1 MHYNSSSSSCSAE
14 VVGMLRYKC
23 TRVYVCMCV
32 CGECVGARCKQKS
45 LASSSR
51 RAGQWR
57 GVQNNFPVEFPC
69 SVIRMWKSAS
79 AVDCVNFLS
88 IVCLSLFLIV
98 CPCCCCYCCRCC
110 YSFSAIVVGVIAVI
124 RRRRAVACSL
134 FLSTLFRLAS
144 PSLRQFPLLTSLP
157 LFYKRHFKVQIEQRA
172 LLLSSTTIIGISHTV
187 CTYVCKQLEG
197 ICKSACSASSSMA
210 RAILLD
216 PGHFG

>member
-1 MHYNSSSSSCSAE
+1 
-14 VVGMLRYKC
+14 
-23 TRVYVCMCV
+23 
-32 CGECVGARCKQKS
+32 
-45 LASSSR
+45 
-51 RAGQWR
+51 
-57 GVQNNFPVEFPC
+57 
-69 SVIRMWKSAS
+69 MWKSAS

-157 LFYKRHFKVQIEQRA
+157 HFYKRHFKVQIEQRA

-187 CTYVCKQLEG
+187 HICLQAARGHLQIGLLGQQQHGPSHFTRPWPFWLVSLQCVLRNNCASLCK
-197 ICKSACSASSSMA
+197 
-210 RAILLD
+210 
-216 PGHFG
+216 